1 MANPNIVS
9 VTTINGKTNATQL
22 TSTLANILDNSAG
35 SGQVYKVNS
44 IIAANTSSSLT
55 IGVDVA
61 YLDSDDNAYYVIK
74 NLDVPPDASLIALD
88 KNTQLYVE
96 ENRTLQAK
104 ASTTA
109 VIDLIVSYEVI
120 S

>member
-9 VTTINGKTNATQL
+9 VTTINGKTDAAQL
-22 TSTLANILDNSAG
+22 TTSLANVLDNSAG

-55 IGVDVA
+55 VGVDVA
-61 YLDSDDNAYYVIK
+61 YLDSADTAYYVIK

-88 KNTQLYVE
+88 KNTQLYIE

-104 ASTTA
+104 ASTGST
-109 VIDLIVSYEVI
+109 VDLIISYEVI